1 MTFNKFDVGDGTCEF
16 EDDDGAGNRLTF
28 AFNQST
34 GNFSATGA
42 TFDWIPPH
50 YSDYPNHMMLIWNGI
65 FPEPSPK
72 PTDFFNIQAV
82 GSTLTIEPDQS
93 NAVFRIYSDFEMK
106 NTIDFLDK
114 GMSPSTPP
122 TKTSLKSMNKF
133 INNLKQT
140 TTNIIKGS
148 PYTTNITDFFPD
160 KTLYLTTNLPIN
172 CFGSSGAK
180 NFLTRIN
187 ATSEDRTIGT
197 IIRSNAAE
205 DDEVS
210 TNAKTTVSTLNFK
223 VVDDYGNTIALED
236 KNLSFKLTVTEE

>member
-1 MTFNKFDVGDGTCEF
+1 MCIRD
-16 EDDDGAGNRLTF
+16 R
-28 AFNQST
+28 
-34 GNFSATGA
+34 
-42 TFDWIPPH
+42 
-50 YSDYPNHMMLIWNGI
+50 
-65 FPEPSPK
+65 
-72 PTDFFNIQAV
+72 
-82 GSTLTIEPDQS
+82 
-93 NAVFRIYSDFEMK
+93 
-106 NTIDFLDK
+106 DK
-114 GMSPSTPP
+114 GTSSPTPP
-122 TKTSLKSMNKF
+122 TKTNLRSMNKF

-160 KTLYLTTNLPIN
+160 KTLYLTTNLSIN

-187 ATSEDRTIGT
+187 ATSEDRTIGA

-210 TNAKTTVSTLNFK
+210 TNAKTTVSTLNFQ